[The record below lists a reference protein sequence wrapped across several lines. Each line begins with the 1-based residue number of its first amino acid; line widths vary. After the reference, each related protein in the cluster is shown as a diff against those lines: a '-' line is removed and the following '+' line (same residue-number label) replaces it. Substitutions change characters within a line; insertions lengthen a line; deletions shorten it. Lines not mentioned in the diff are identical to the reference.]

1 MKSNFTPIYG
11 YGVAMA
17 LLSLCFSPSLLHANS
32 IPTRI
37 EQEQQK
43 VTITGTI
50 KDFNGALPGVVVQVK
65 NKNTATITDVDGK
78 YSIQAS
84 PSETLVFSYIGYSGQ
99 EITINQKRIIDLE
112 LQQNSQ
118 ELEEVIVNAGYYS
131 VKDKERTGSI
141 ARVTAKDIEL
151 QPVINPLQALQ
162 GRMAGVDITQ
172 ATGTPGGGMRV
183 EIRGRNFLGDTT
195 TKNAPLY
202 IINGVP
208 ISSENLGS
216 NSINQN
222 TKLFP
227 LNISPLNS
235 IPPSDIESI
244 EVLKDAD
251 ATAIYGS
258 RGANGVILITTKKGK
273 QGNVKFT
280 VSSSLGFSKV
290 NEFMDM
296 MNTEDYIKMRKEA
309 FANSGVPYGPTD
321 YDVNGTWDQTRY
333 TNWQK
338 ELIGDTAVD
347 KTVSLGVS
355 GGSELANFN
364 INLSHNETTT
374 VYPTDKGYKRNSALL
389 NFSQRSRN
397 NKLNIGATV
406 NYSNQTNHLP
416 NVDFIQQTIQLPPN
430 APSLYLPDGSLNWEN
445 GTFSNPLAQLEFS
458 YLNEINT
465 FLLNTTLSYTFL
477 PSTTLNINSGIS
489 KTYFEDTQLRPH
501 TGFNPAFGYTSEV
514 SSSSI
519 NQNNNLSYLIEPQIN
534 FNRKWNK
541 NAFNFIVGTT
551 LSINTS
557 NFLSLEGNNFS
568 SNTFITNISA
578 AKNKNINQNT
588 NTQYKYT
595 SAFLRANYI
604 YDEKYILNL
613 TARRDGSSRF
623 ASNNK
628 FGNFG
633 ALGTA
638 WIISKENFSKNWKWL
653 SFAKLRGSYGITGS
667 DNIGDYAYL
676 DTYDLNYSFY
686 GNELN
691 LRPTALY
698 NPNYRWEKTTKI
710 EGALELSFLK
720 DRINTSVAYYN
731 NRSGNQLVGST
742 LPSTTG
748 FDQITMN
755 FPALVENQGWEF
767 TLNTT
772 NIRSKNF
779 YWTTGFNISWNK
791 NKLISYPGLETGTQ
805 SSTYIIGKP
814 LNIAKLYNYL
824 GLDPGTGQYRFED
837 YNIDGKFTSADQKAI
852 VDLSPKYF
860 GGLQNSLNYKNF
872 NLDFLFQFVKK
883 DSYNLDSY
891 SSTAPGAAM
900 TNLPKEFLN
909 RWSSDNPNARYTQ
922 AIHYS
927 SPQFN
932 QTLTYL
938 KSTATVS
945 DGSYIRLK
953 NVALSYS
960 LKIPKYKIDSCKF
973 YLQAQNLW
981 TLTNYYGLDPEF
993 TMIGSLPPLRTYC
1006 FNPYNPRVFLIFKSI
1021 MF

>member
-1 MKSNFTPIYG
+1 MKSNFTPNYG

-84 PSETLVFSYIGYSGQ
+84 PSETLVFSYIGYSSE
-99 EITINQKRIIDLE
+99 EITINQKRIIDLD

-118 ELEEVIVNAGYYS
+118 ELEEVIVNAGYYT

-172 ATGTPGGGMRV
+172 ASGVPGGGMQV
-183 EIRGRNFLGDTT
+183 EIRGRNFLGST
-195 TKNAPLY
+195 TKNKPLY

-208 ISSENLGS
+208 INSENLGI

-222 TKLFP
+222 TILLP
-227 LNISPLNS
+227 LGISPLNS
-235 IPPSDIESI
+235 ISPSDIESI

-273 QGNVKFT
+273 QGETKFT
-280 VSSSLGFSKV
+280 VSSSIGFSKV
-290 NEFMDM
+290 NKFMDM
-296 MNTEDYIKMRKEA
+296 LNTEDYIKMRKEA
-309 FANSGVPYGPTD
+309 FTNSGVPYGPTD
-321 YDVNGTWDQTRY
+321 YDVNGTWNQTRY

-338 ELIGDTAVD
+338 ELIGDTAID
-347 KTVSLGVS
+347 KTISLGIS
-355 GGSELANFN
+355 GGNELSNFN
-364 INLSHNETTT
+364 INVNHNESTT
-374 VYPTDKGYKRNSALL
+374 VFPIDKGYTRNSAFI
-389 NFSQRSRN
+389 NFNQRTRN
-397 NKLNIGATV
+397 NKLQVGTSI
-406 NYSNQTNHLP
+406 NYSKQTNNLP
-416 NVDFIQQTIQLPPN
+416 NTDFTKQALQLAPN
-430 APSLYLPDGSLNWEN
+430 APSLYLANRNLNWEN
-445 GTFSNPLAQLEFS
+445 GTFNNPLAQLESS
-458 YLNEINT
+458 YLNEISSL
-465 FLLNTTLSYTFL
+465 LLNTTLSYNFL
-477 PSTTLNINSGIS
+477 PFTTLNINSGIS
-489 KTYFEDTQLRPH
+489 STNFEDAQLRPH
-501 TGFNPAFGYTSEV
+501 TVFNPAFGYTSEV
-514 SSSSI
+514 SSSSK
-519 NQNNNLSYLIEPQIN
+519 NQNNNLSYILEPQIN
-534 FNRKWNK
+534 YNQQWNK
-541 NAFNFIVGTT
+541 SRLDILIGTT
-551 LSINTS
+551 YSINDM
-557 NFLSLEGNNFS
+557 NYLSMTGSNFS
-568 SNTFITNISA
+568 SNAFITNISA
-578 AKNKNINQNT
+578 AKVKAIGRNVNN
-588 NTQYKYT
+588 QYKYV
-595 SAFLRANYI
+595 SFFSRLNYI
-604 YDEKYILNL
+604 YNDKYIFNI

-633 ALGTA
+633 ALGAA
-638 WIISKENFSKNWKWL
+638 WIISKENFTKNWKWL

-676 DTYDLNYSFY
+676 DAYNVNNALY
-686 GNELN
+686 GSEVN
-691 LRPTALY
+691 LQPTALY

-720 DRINTSVAYYN
+720 DKINTSIAYYT
-731 NRSGNQLVGST
+731 NRSGNQLVGYT

-755 FPALVENQGWEF
+755 FPAIVENKGWEI
-767 TLNTT
+767 TIRTS
-772 NIRSKNF
+772 NIRSKSFN
-779 YWTTGFNISWNK
+779 WTTNFNISSNK
-791 NKLISYPGLETGTQ
+791 NKLVSYPGLKEGTQ

-814 LNIAKLYNYL
+814 LNITKLYNYL
-824 GLDPGTGQYRFED
+824 GLDTSTGQYQFED
-837 YNIDGKFTSADQKAI
+837 YNEDGKFTSLDQKKI

-860 GGLQNSLNYKNF
+860 GGIQNSLSYKNF

-883 DSYNLDSY
+883 KSFNLDSY
-891 SSTAPGAAM
+891 SYTAPGAAM
-900 TNLPKEFLN
+900 INLPVEFMN

-927 SPQFN
+927 SPTFN
-932 QTLTYL
+932 QTQTYL
-938 KSTATVS
+938 ESTATVS

-953 NVALSYS
+953 NISLTYS
-960 LKIPKYKIDSCKF
+960 LKIPKYKIDSLRL
-973 YLQAQNLW
+973 YIQGQNIW
-981 TLTNYYGLDPEF
+981 TITKYYGIDPEF
-993 TMIGSLPPLRTYC
+993 IRIGNIPPLRTYS
-1006 FNPYNPRVFLIFKSI
+1006 FGMQLTF
-1021 MF
+1021 